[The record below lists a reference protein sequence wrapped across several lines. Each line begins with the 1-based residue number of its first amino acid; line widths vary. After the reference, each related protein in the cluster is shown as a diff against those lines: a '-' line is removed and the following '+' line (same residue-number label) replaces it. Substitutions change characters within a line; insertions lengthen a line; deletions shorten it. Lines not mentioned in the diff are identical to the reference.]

1 MVMLALS
8 MPLIWTKR
16 DVVPCE
22 LVIVHAGPGETQPG
36 GVGPG
41 VSQRFASPAELV
53 MPGVKGLELKDEEP
67 VWLCVISEI
76 LTMRGVQLTSGF
88 QDDEVA

>member
-1 MVMLALS
+1 MLILALS
-8 MPLIWTKR
+8 IPLIWTKR

-53 MPGVKGLELKDEEP
+53 IPGVNGLELKDEDP
-67 VWLCVISEI
+67 V
-76 LTMRGVQLTSGF
+76 
-88 QDDEVA
+88 

>member
-1 MVMLALS
+1 VLILALS
-8 MPLIWTKR
+8 IPLIWTKS

-22 LVIVHAGPGETQPG
+22 LAIVHAGPGETQPG

-53 MPGVKGLELKDEEP
+53 MPGVKGLDVKDGSP
-67 VWLCVISEI
+67 VWLFVISDI
-76 LTMRGVQLTSGF
+76 FTIRGVQLTSGF